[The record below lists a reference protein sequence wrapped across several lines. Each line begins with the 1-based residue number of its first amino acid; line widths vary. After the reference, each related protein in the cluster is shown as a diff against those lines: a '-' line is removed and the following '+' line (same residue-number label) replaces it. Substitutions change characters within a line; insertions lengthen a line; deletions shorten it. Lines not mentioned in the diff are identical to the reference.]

1 MEFITC
7 RSLQT
12 VTSPRPVH
20 LADPG
25 TWRRVCRAE
34 RSEHPPRGWGTRP
47 PASLCHSL
55 VHCVP
60 RGSHLWGRGCSEWQ
74 PARNSCQFSIPPRLR
89 GTLQSQGETGPESLT
104 NVWPTQRILVNDAAR
119 GRAVGAQ
126 APCKCASV
134 SAGPAAPLPPTTP
147 PPRLPRLR
155 SAEGTSPGSPAEEPR
170 GNGDWAWK
178 RSVSI
183 AWLPAPSL
191 VPNALRTEPPAPHAL
206 SLPQGTR

>member
-1 MEFITC
+1 M
-7 RSLQT
+7 
-12 VTSPRPVH
+12 TSPRPVH

-89 GTLQSQGETGPESLT
+89 GTLQNQGETGPESLT

-134 SAGPAAPLPPTTP
+134 SAGPAAPLPPTSRP
-147 PPRLPRLR
+147 PA
-155 SAEGTSPGSPAEEPR
+155 SQAQVSGGDVAWQPR
-170 GNGDWAWK
+170 GGAAWK
-178 RSVSI
+178 RGLGLETVCQHR
-183 AWLPAPSL
+183 L
-191 VPNALRTEPPAPHAL
+191 VPGTFSSPERPEDRAPRAPRPLAPPGNPVTQ
-206 SLPQGTR
+206 PR

>member
-47 PASLCHSL
+47 PASLCLSL

-89 GTLQSQGETGPESLT
+89 GTLQNQGETGPESLT

-147 PPRLPRLR
+147 PPA
-155 SAEGTSPGSPAEEPR
+155 SQAQVSGGDVAWQPR
-170 GNGDWAWK
+170 GGAVVETGTGPGNGLSA
-178 RSVSI
+178 
-183 AWLPAPSL
+183 SL
-191 VPNALRTEPPAPHAL
+191 GPRHLLQSRTP
-206 SLPQGTR
+206 

>member
-1 MEFITC
+1 MSVTRGDAGGRRLEFITC

-34 RSEHPPRGWGTRP
+34 RSEHPPGGGAPVPQPLSAIASSTAS
-47 PASLCHSL
+47 PAAHTS
-55 VHCVP
+55 
-60 RGSHLWGRGCSEWQ
+60 GEEAAEWQ

-89 GTLQSQGETGPESLT
+89 GTLQNQGETGPESLT

-134 SAGPAAPLPPTTP
+134 SAGPAAPLPPTSRP
-147 PPRLPRLR
+147 PA
-155 SAEGTSPGSPAEEPR
+155 SQAQVSGGDVAWQPR
-170 GNGDWAWK
+170 GGAVVETGTGPGNGLSA
-178 RSVSI
+178 
-183 AWLPAPSL
+183 SL
-191 VPNALRTEPPAPHAL
+191 GPRHLL
-206 SLPQGTR
+206 